1 MMLPLPLVKS
11 RKISLQLLSTR
22 KQLVRR
28 YPEDGRDHRQFEVV
42 DGANPRLHL
51 GDPDPVGIPKAG
63 EDQTG
68 RQLILRQ
75 RPLHA
80 EATDGGTCGIAK
92 SSGHHVPFRELDDG
106 AENGIIGSPWG
117 TG

>member
-1 MMLPLPLVKS
+1 MLPLPLVQR
-11 RKISLQLLSTR
+11 RKISLQLLTTW
-22 KQLVRR
+22 KQLIRR
-28 YPEDGRDHRQFEVV
+28 YAEDGRDHSEFEVV
-42 DGANPRLHL
+42 DGADPCFHL

-63 EDQTG
+63 EDQTR

-106 AENGIIGSPWG
+106 AENGIIGSLWG